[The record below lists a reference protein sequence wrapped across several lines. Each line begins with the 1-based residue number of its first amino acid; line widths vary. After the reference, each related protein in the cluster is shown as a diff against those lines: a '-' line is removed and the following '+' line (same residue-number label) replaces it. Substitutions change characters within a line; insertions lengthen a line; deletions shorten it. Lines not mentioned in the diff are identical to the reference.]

1 MQRHRGCFGFIES
14 SPMSGD
20 PPPPQWRVRF
30 IWRRTVVQKDHT
42 PSPWKCNGNVGIRK
56 LGVLACMDLTP
67 TPTATS

>member
-1 MQRHRGCFGFIES
+1 MQRRRGCFDFIES

-42 PSPWKCNGNVGIRK
+42 PPLRKCNGNV
-56 LGVLACMDLTP
+56 VLDEYRPCLS
-67 TPTATS
+67 PTAAYEKSRF